1 MIPKQLASD
10 LARIQEDPEPTYRP
24 TFYTDPRVPVD
35 SKQFKPGTEYS
46 YLLAWATSTY
56 REGFGWTFEA
66 VVPRINDKPPR
77 PVVRA
82 G

>member
-46 YLLAWATSTY
+46 YLLAWATST
-56 REGFGWTFEA
+56 
-66 VVPRINDKPPR
+66 
-77 PVVRA
+77 
-82 G
+82 